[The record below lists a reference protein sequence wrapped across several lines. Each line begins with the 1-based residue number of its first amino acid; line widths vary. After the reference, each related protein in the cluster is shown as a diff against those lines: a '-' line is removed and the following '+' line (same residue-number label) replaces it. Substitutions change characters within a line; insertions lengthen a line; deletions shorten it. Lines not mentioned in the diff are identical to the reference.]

1 MFFGEQAFHPCP
13 SVKSVVYSPSLPW
26 KISGGS
32 TLEGSASPRYGTFH
46 QFISS
51 APFRVAGFGARHRLE
66 YGGLKQKRLYKKT
79 MAIKQNETS
88 LARIARKSRLRA
100 HAPYSKFLVGAALES
115 EGGKVFSGCNVENI
129 SYGLTICAERNAVF
143 AAVAAGVRSFRRIV
157 IVADSKEPVTP
168 CGACRQVLS
177 EFSENMEIISIN
189 LKGQKFRASLAEL
202 LPRSK
207 AGILDHPCST

>member
-26 KISGGS
+26 KIAGGS
-32 TLEGSASPRYGTFH
+32 ILEGSASPRYGTFH
-46 QFISS
+46 QFNSS
-51 APFRVAGFGARHRLE
+51 ARFRVADFGARHRLE
-66 YGGLKQKRLYKKT
+66 YGGLKQKHLYKKT

-177 EFSENMEIISIN
+177 EFSENMEIISI
-189 LKGQKFRASLAEL
+189 
-202 LPRSK
+202 
-207 AGILDHPCST
+207 